1 MKIKFGERIII
12 SDSDKLT
19 PRSEDEVLKEIA
31 FKGSYN
37 FWVEPVEVFDNAVTE
52 AIIKIAK
59 ERGIDEVVLLN
70 KPAIISALEKQIPKK
85 PIVHLEKNYEGDICD
100 ASYSCPICSRT
111 ICFEVE
117 GNLAENYPYCNCG
130 QKLDWGDGE

>member
-19 PRSEDEVLKEIA
+19 PRSEDEILKEIA
-31 FKGSYN
+31 IKGSYN
-37 FWVEPVEVFDNAVTE
+37 FWVEPVEAFDNAVTE

-85 PIVHLEKNYEGDICD
+85 PTPHKVEVDKIKIGNTNWCKGTTVFR
-100 ASYSCPICSRT
+100 CPCCNEFISRT
-111 ICFEVE
+111 
-117 GNLAENYPYCNCG
+117 YTYCSECG
-130 QKLDWGDGE
+130 QALEWGDK

>member
-19 PRSEDEVLKEIA
+19 PRSEDEILKEIA
-31 FKGSYN
+31 IKGSYN
-37 FWVEPVEVFDNAVTE
+37 FWVESVEALDNAVTE

-85 PIVHLEKNYEGDICD
+85 VNISLKGTTGWNTKCH
-100 ASYSCPICSRT
+100 CPNCHAFISNGKHCS
-111 ICFEVE
+111 E
-117 GNLAENYPYCNCG
+117 CG
-130 QKLDWGDGE
+130 QALDWGE